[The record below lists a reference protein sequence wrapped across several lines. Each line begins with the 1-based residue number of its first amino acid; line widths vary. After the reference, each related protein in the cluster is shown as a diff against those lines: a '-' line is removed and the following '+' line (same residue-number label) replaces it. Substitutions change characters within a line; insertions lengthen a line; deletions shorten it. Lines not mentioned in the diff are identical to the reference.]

1 MWYAKT
7 FIPVEKLL
15 EYVKCKKT
23 EDNAFPQRVLAI
35 LVNFALDRLMCWCQT
50 YDRAG
55 NLESKQK
62 GASNQFKKLTRNRS
76 SVYYRCISQ
85 EINT

>member
-1 MWYAKT
+1 M
-7 FIPVEKLL
+7 EKLL